1 MKKNI
6 VISLLCLSCFGHMT
20 YASEISSDETVLTNE
35 YTYSKVKKTSWA
47 PIVFG
52 DILTFIPAHSISVDV
67 LPSKK
72 FIVDTQKGI
81 ATDSK
86 SKQVWQNNSI
96 GHGER
101 ADAITRC
108 NDLDFAGITTWRLPT
123 SSESKYFH
131 SQMNLQG
138 DLPKQAF
145 DRCTAEVT
153 SDGYIRT
160 KKGADTYGGKPGD
173 SIGFSGGANI
183 RCISGTSSTTTST
196 TTSTDTSTAQTDDNT
211 AQTTKQAYLDAIN
224 YVRAHEQ
231 DCGKY
236 GVKPAVGA
244 LKWNDLLY
252 KAALEHSNDL
262 AKTNTFSHDG
272 SGKSTDI
279 TAQKTK
285 LGRGSKVGERIEYNG
300 YANWR
305 AYGEN
310 IAAGTSMD
318 EAQEA
323 IDVWVESD
331 GHCKNLMN
339 PNFTEVGM
347 AEVYDENS
355 HYSHY
360 WTQDFGK
367 R

>member
-1 MKKNI
+1 MQKI
-6 VISLLCLSCFGHMT
+6 LIMSLVYL
-20 YASEISSDETVLTNE
+20 
-35 YTYSKVKKTSWA
+35 
-47 PIVFG
+47 
-52 DILTFIPAHSISVDV
+52 LTFTDSISAKESVKSDV
-67 LPSKK
+67 SWVP
-72 FIVDTQKGI
+72 I
-81 ATDSK
+81 
-86 SKQVWQNNSI
+86 
-96 GHGER
+96 
-101 ADAITRC
+101 ITE
-108 NDLDFAGITTWRLPT
+108 DLIT
-123 SSESKYFH
+123 F
-131 SQMNLQG
+131 
-138 DLPKQAF
+138 
-145 DRCTAEVT
+145 V
-153 SDGYIRT
+153 
-160 KKGADTYGGKPGD
+160 
-173 SIGFSGGANI
+173 SGN
-183 RCISGTSSTTTST
+183 
-196 TTSTDTSTAQTDDNT
+196 TSTASLD
-211 AQTTKQAYLDAIN
+211 TKTKKVYLDTIN
-224 YVRAHEQ
+224 AVRAESQ
-231 DCGKY
+231 DCGVY
-236 GVKPAVGA
+236 GVKPAVPA
-244 LKWNDLLY
+244 LQWNDLLY

-262 AKTNTFSHDG
+262 AKIDTFSHDG

-279 TAQKTK
+279 TAQKTQ

-300 YANWR
+300 YTNWR